1 MVPHPCP
8 LAVAQAPYPD
18 NMTKEAQKHN
28 LYGEI
33 GQTPVPLPIPERAL
47 AIGAHPDDIEFG
59 AGATLARW
67 ADAGCEVTMLVVTDG
82 SKGTWDPSVSPADLA
97 KTRTAEQQAAAAA
110 LGVDSVLHLDEIDGE
125 LEYTMDL
132 RKEMCRQIRILK
144 PDVVLSH
151 DPWQRYQLHPDHRA
165 TGWAVMDG
173 VISAR
178 DHLFF
183 PEQDLAE
190 HRPGA
195 VLLWSADTPDHWE
208 DIEAHFDAKIAALL
222 CHSSQ
227 GTTTMGGAEQ
237 TDGNRTAFVAKMR
250 EWSAKLGEAAGLAA
264 AESFKRIKP

>member
-1 MVPHPCP
+1 
-8 LAVAQAPYPD
+8 
-18 NMTKEAQKHN
+18 MTTDKTDI
-28 LYGEI
+28 YSEI
-33 GQTPVPLPIPERAL
+33 GASTSSLATPHRAL

-59 AGATLARW
+59 AGGTLAKW
-67 ADAGCEVTMLVVTDG
+67 AKAGCDVTMLVVTDG
-82 SKGTWDPSVSPADLA
+82 SKGTWDPAVDPKDLVAVRVEEQRAAASVLGA
-97 KTRTAEQQAAAAA
+97 KTVRQLKET
-110 LGVDSVLHLDEIDGE
+110 DGE

-132 RKEMCRQIRILK
+132 RREMCRQIRDLR

-173 VISAR
+173 IISAR

-183 PEQDLAE
+183 QEQNLAA

-195 VLLWSADTPDHWE
+195 VLLWSADAPDHWE
-208 DIEAHFDAKIAALL
+208 DIAGDMNTKIEALL

-237 TDGNRTAFVAKMR
+237 TTSNRRGFEEKMHHWAKQQG
-250 EWSAKLGEAAGLAA
+250 ESAGIEM
-264 AESFKRIKP
+264 AESFKRITP

>member
-1 MVPHPCP
+1 MTNETDKPNMYSD
-8 LAVAQAPYPD
+8 LASRA
-18 NMTKEAQKHN
+18 E
-28 LYGEI
+28 
-33 GQTPVPLPIPERAL
+33 PIDPPRRAL

-59 AGATLARW
+59 AGGTLAKW
-67 ADAGCEVTMLVVTDG
+67 ASAGCDVTMLVVTDG
-82 SKGTWDPSVSPADLA
+82 SKGTWDSTIDPSDLVR
-97 KTRTAEQQAAAAA
+97 TRSAEQLAAATA
-110 LGVDSVLHLDEIDGE
+110 LGAATVRNLDLVDGE
-125 LEYTMDL
+125 LEYTLEL
-132 RKEMCRQIRILK
+132 RKEMCRQIRELE
-144 PDVVLSH
+144 PDVVLTH

-183 PEQDLAE
+183 PEQGLAE

-208 DIEAHFDAKIAALL
+208 DIADHFDSKIEALL

-237 TDGNRTAFVAKMR
+237 TAANRSAFVDRMR
-250 EWSAKLGEAAGLAA
+250 RWASRQGEPVDLAA
-264 AESFKRIKP
+264 AESFKRITP